1 MKTIIIAC
9 GSGIATSTLLADS
22 VIEFCESNGISVRV
36 IQCSISEIDSYEMM
50 GDLIVSSTSLS
61 RSYSIP
67 AVNGIGF
74 ITGMGL
80 EEAQE
85 EILKYL
91 S

>member
-9 GSGIATSTLLADS
+9 GSGIATSTILAES
-22 VIEFCESNGISVRV
+22 VTDFCEENGISVSV
-36 IQCSISEIDSYEMM
+36 IQCSISEIDSYEGM
-50 GDLIVSSTSLS
+50 GDLIVSSTSLA
-61 RSYSIP
+61 RNYSVP

-74 ITGMGL
+74 ITGNGL

-85 EILKYL
+85 QILKYL